1 MKKRILAAALSL
13 CMIVTLLPIS
23 VFAAGDN
30 PAEES
35 WALSAVNTL
44 NTLYKTDVFTASGE
58 VMTETEVQAVL
69 AVMGNENY
77 SGLGTGDLTRSGACE
92 VLTDIFK

>member
-35 WALSAVNTL
+35 WALPAVNTL

-58 VMTETEVQAVL
+58 VMTETEVPGGISRHGQ
-69 AVMGNENY
+69 
-77 SGLGTGDLTRSGACE
+77 
-92 VLTDIFK
+92 